1 MPVNKEAFLRYR
13 IIDRMLRDK
22 AHPYPEMDDLI
33 DELEEKLG
41 KSFSVSTV
49 QKDIKSMKEDDLLG
63 YNAPIKFHRAHKGY
77 YYTDENFSIT
87 EVPLSEEDINAIE
100 FAAKVLQQ
108 FKDVKLFGNFGSA
121 VDKIFNAVSVNSIL
135 DDEEA
140 EQLIHFE
147 KVPYYKGSE
156 WIAPILE
163 NIKQRKPIILEYKR
177 FDLDSSKMHE
187 LHPILL
193 KEYRNR
199 WYLIGML
206 EKNDRII
213 ILALDRVN
221 QIFESKLT
229 YRFHKQFSSNNYFK
243 YAYGITTFDGE
254 PSDVIFQCNPVQA
267 SYIKTQ
273 SLHHTQKIV
282 KETDDY
288 VQFSM
293 QVGITTEL
301 IMDLL
306 AYGDGV
312 KVLQPESL
320 KNEIKERL
328 EKAINNYN

>member
-13 IIDRMLRDK
+13 IIDRVLRDK
-22 AHPYPEMDDLI
+22 SKPYPNMDDII

-41 KSFSVSTV
+41 KTFSSSTV

-63 YNAPIKFHRAHKGY
+63 YNAPIKFHRGHKGY
-77 YYTDENFSIT
+77 YYTDENFNIT

-135 DDEEA
+135 DDEAA

-156 WIAPILE
+156 WIAPLLE

-177 FDLDSSKMHE
+177 FDADNAKLHE

-206 EKNDRII
+206 EKNDRIL

-221 QIFESKLT
+221 QIKESKIK
-229 YRFHKQFSSNNYFK
+229 YRFHPQFSSDNYFK
-243 YAYGITTFDGE
+243 HAYGITTFDGPPTE
-254 PSDVIFQCNPVQA
+254 VIFECNPVQA
-267 SYIKTQ
+267 AYIKTQ
-273 SLHHTQKIV
+273 TLHHTQKIIQ
-282 KETDDY
+282 ETDDF
-288 VQFSM
+288 VRFSI

-312 KVLQPESL
+312 KVIAPESL
-320 KNEIKERL
+320 KTEIKTRL
-328 EKAINNYN
+328 QNALNNYN